1 MENNNQV
8 PVKTSSD
15 NKHATLFMVL
25 TIVFFI
31 SSCVLAYLLYRTNSE
46 LTIVTA
52 AKESVTNEKQALEV
66 KLQNLSKEYEQL
78 STENAAAKELFQAE
92 KAKVDE
98 LLIKLK
104 KSNGS
109 LDFYKNKAKNYEK
122 KLEDYVQQIKELK
135 AKNEEI
141 TSKNIQISNALDS
154 TVHETKTLTEK
165 NMELSDKVEV
175 GSSLKAYEI
184 VVDGIRVKSKGTEIP
199 TKNPKRVDKFRTC
212 FLISENPITPKGKK
226 NVYVRIAAPGG
237 KIFINIETNLFKFD
251 NKDIAYSVKQEIDY
265 QGKAIDL
272 CVYWDGSVENLQK
285 GIYNVDIFVEN
296 QQIGHSSFTL
306 E

>member
-1 MENNNQV
+1 V
-8 PVKTSSD
+8 PLKTSSE

-31 SSCVLAYLLYRTNSE
+31 SSCVLAYLLYKSSSE
-46 LTIVTA
+46 LTIETA
-52 AKESVTNEKQALEV
+52 AKESVTSEKQALIV
-66 KLQNLSKEYEQL
+66 KLENLSKEYEQL
-78 STENAAAKELFQAE
+78 GAENTAAKELFQAE
-92 KAKVDE
+92 KAKADN
-98 LLIKLK
+98 LLNELK
-104 KSNGS
+104 KTKGS
-109 LDFYKNKAKNYEK
+109 LDFYKLKVSNYEK
-122 KLEDYVQQIKELK
+122 KLKEYVKQIEELK

-141 TSKNIQISNALDS
+141 TAKNIQISNALDS

-184 VVDGIRVKSKGTEIP
+184 VADGIRVKSKGTEIP

-237 KIFINIETNLFKFD
+237 KIFVKNESNLFKFD

-272 CVYWDGSVENLQK
+272 CVYWDGGVDNLQK